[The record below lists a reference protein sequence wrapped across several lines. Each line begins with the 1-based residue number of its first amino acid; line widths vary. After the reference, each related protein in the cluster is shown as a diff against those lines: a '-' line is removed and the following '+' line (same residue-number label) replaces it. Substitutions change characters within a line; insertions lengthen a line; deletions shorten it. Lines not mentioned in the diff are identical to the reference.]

1 MRTSKILAICFPLI
15 LAGCN
20 DSFREDASSFYT
32 PPPVVVSPTSPATSS
47 PSVVPKP
54 EGCGCPHQPA
64 VPPSA
69 LPQPDCIPEIAD
81 PAWFPSEGQ
90 LVRAGEQVMD
100 LKRSKNGVYPSHE
113 EMARHLVVN
122 MPVTAAQAEKI
133 LEELGL

>member
-1 MRTSKILAICFPLI
+1 MRTSKILAISFPLI

-20 DSFREDASSFYT
+20 DFDREDSGSFYT
-32 PPPVVVSPTSPATSS
+32 PPPVVVSPTSSATGSPAIT
-47 PSVVPKP
+47 PKS
-54 EGCGCPHQPA
+54 EDCGCPQPA
-64 VPPSA
+64 MPSSA
-69 LPQPDCIPEIAD
+69 VSQPNCMPEVAD

-90 LVRAGEQVMD
+90 LVRAGDQVME
-100 LKRSKNGVYPSHE
+100 LKRTKNGVYPSHE